1 MLTKCNQ
8 KFNQMLNQTLT
19 VMKAHPIRSSFAKR
33 TSKVILQTSAN
44 QSQLGCTSLRV
55 LSSGTRWHTERHDA
69 HGGTKWSPRPFLFLG
84 DLIVWCELSV
94 SCFAKASSF
103 VQNIKHKSQMVWT
116 ISHFCNSRPK
126 RHNRIVDAGQSLRP
140 HAPFPLDCQLVPMH
154 S

>member
-55 LSSGTRWHTERHDA
+55 LSSGTR
-69 HGGTKWSPRPFLFLG
+69 
-84 DLIVWCELSV
+84 
-94 SCFAKASSF
+94 
-103 VQNIKHKSQMVWT
+103 
-116 ISHFCNSRPK
+116 
-126 RHNRIVDAGQSLRP
+126 
-140 HAPFPLDCQLVPMH
+140 
-154 S
+154 